1 MTPDIIVDTVESL
14 VLRAKQTKN
23 GFLDIKQAA
32 EEVIAG
38 NLPKDSFRLAKELFA
53 SEVNQARSLATFILG
68 YLAPTSGGSLKFL
81 RTRVSQD
88 ADWGVQEILAKAFD
102 NYCSVIGYEQ
112 SLPVI
117 TDWLADSNPNVRRAV
132 TEGLRIW
139 TSRPYF
145 CDHPDIAINLL
156 SRLRDDNSEYV
167 RRSVGNALKDI
178 SKKHKALVADDLRS
192 WDLSDNGVRQTYKL
206 ASKFLGK
213 TVV

>member
-38 NLPKDSFRLAKELFA
+38 NLPKDSFRLAKELFK
-53 SEVNQARSLATFILG
+53 SEVNQAHSLATFILG
-68 YLAPTSGGSLKFL
+68 YLAPTYGGSLQFL

-213 TVV
+213 TMT